1 MNYYNRPDFQNDINL
16 DNSKPKK
23 IDKKKSLIKW
33 VALGLGAMI
42 GVSYIGILGALINRK
57 TMPTLNLPVGEYTS
71 YSVRANKE
79 GYEINYRANDP
90 LVMEVTKDSNRPA
103 GFLGFGKATVKT
115 KEHYTM
121 DGSRHLLDRSEGEI
135 SEAQIKCI
143 EAAGGGKQTGR
154 MVGGSVGASVA
165 SSGLASI
172 PYVGWVLAGAAT
184 MLGMEQGAEIGG
196 QMALDFAECDG

>member
-1 MNYYNRPDFQNDINL
+1 MNYHFQKDVNL

-23 IDKKKSLIKW
+23 IDKKKNKDISIKW
-33 VALGLGAMI
+33 IAIGLGAMI
-42 GVSYIGILGALINRK
+42 GVSYIGILGSLINRK

-71 YSVRANKE
+71 YSVRANKD

-121 DGSRHLLDRSEGEI
+121 DGSRHLQGRSEGKI
-135 SEAQIKCI
+135 SAARIECIK
-143 EAAGGGKQTGR
+143 AAGGGESTGKI
-154 MVGGSVGASVA
+154 VGGSIGAAVGT
-165 SSGLASI
+165 SGLASV

-196 QMALDFAECDG
+196 QMAMDFAECDG